1 MKYAVTIE
9 AVVQKTYFVDAESF
23 AEAEEQAHGI
33 FAATSEDGVPDNRYE
48 QETISIEEDEQ

>member
-23 AEAEEQAHGI
+23 AEAEEQAHGM

-48 QETISIEEDEQ
+48 QETISIEENK

>member
-23 AEAEEQAHGI
+23 TEAEEQAHGM

-48 QETISIEEDEQ
+48 QDTINVEEDKR

>member
-23 AEAEEQAHGI
+23 AEAEEQAHEV
-33 FAATSEDGVPDNRYE
+33 FAASSEDGVPDNRYE
-48 QETISIEEDEQ
+48 QDTINVEEDKR